1 MLGLNLYS
9 HSGTNLHLHNLSL
22 FSVFL
27 IYKCKSLYLY
37 INIYCRHQSSFSS
50 LWFLNVHVA
59 LLRLVLLLIPELS
72 QQLKVVLGWPTVAVV
87 TSLHHQ
93 CLNGSLSPL
102 PPSFLPLS
110 ASFIYIFWFSTPACG
125 AARSE
130 GGEAFVRDGITCSPR
145 RQCPL
150 SLPGFN
156 YFTRVF
162 FSLFLLLK
170 PERETWSQ
178 SDPRAEVYCST
189 AAQKPQNVHV
199 EMMKFAHLLLLFR
212 KPQRDSLV

>member
-1 MLGLNLYS
+1 M
-9 HSGTNLHLHNLSL
+9 
-22 FSVFL
+22 
-27 IYKCKSLYLY
+27 
-37 INIYCRHQSSFSS
+37 
-50 LWFLNVHVA
+50 

-72 QQLKVVLGWPTVAVV
+72 QQLKVVLSWPAVAVV
-87 TSLHHQ
+87 TPLHHQ
-93 CLNGSLSPL
+93 CLNGSPP
-102 PPSFLPLS
+102 PPSSSLLS

-162 FSLFLLLK
+162 FFFFLFLFLLLK

-199 EMMKFAHLLLLFR
+199 GMMKFAHLLLLFGKPR
-212 KPQRDSLV
+212 KLRGEMI